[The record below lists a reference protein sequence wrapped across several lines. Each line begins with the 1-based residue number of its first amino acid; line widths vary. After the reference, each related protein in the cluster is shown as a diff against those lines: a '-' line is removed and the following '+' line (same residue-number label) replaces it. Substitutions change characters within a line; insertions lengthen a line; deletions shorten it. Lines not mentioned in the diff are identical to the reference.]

1 MAPAIVPLFW
11 VWPVV
16 AAGFYAVL
24 GRWQLAQGWRV
35 LGIASLATAGVWGLQ
50 APVILWMRRRRVSQ
64 SKAEGTS
71 ETGRRGS
78 AGP

>member
-35 LGIASLATAGVWGLQ
+35 LGIASLATAGVWQ
-50 APVILWMRRRRVSQ
+50 VPVILWMRRRRVSQ